1 MLAPCVRPF
10 VPPAAAAASLLAA
23 KGTDLAA
30 VAVVMLAFGLG
41 ASTPLLLVSAIS
53 RQALLRWRGRMAQ
66 AGQGGKLVLGGG
78 AVAVSLLILTGLDRS
93 VEAVLVNASPEWLTD
108 LTTRF

>member
-1 MLAPCVRPF
+1 
-10 VPPAAAAASLLAA
+10 
-23 KGTDLAA
+23 
-30 VAVVMLAFGLG
+30 MLAFGLG

-53 RQALLRWRGRMAQ
+53 RQVLVRWRGRMTQ

-78 AVAVSLLILTGLDRS
+78 AVAVSLLILTGLDHS
-93 VEAVLVNASPEWLTD
+93 VEAALVSASPDWLTN